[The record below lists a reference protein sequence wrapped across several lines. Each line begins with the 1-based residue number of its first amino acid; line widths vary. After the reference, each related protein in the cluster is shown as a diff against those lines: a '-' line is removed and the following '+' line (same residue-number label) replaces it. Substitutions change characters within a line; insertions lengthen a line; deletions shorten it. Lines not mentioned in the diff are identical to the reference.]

1 MKKMIYVFVFW
12 LSALVLLLLAL
23 PVTKEEK
30 PLEPSVIKYLDLI
43 DLIQRQDGSIRVVL
57 KTTDFEGIFHERV
70 ELFYDNQD
78 VVLDMNCEGSFY
90 HIEPVERGIT
100 VKSIERAQGKPTYL
114 GSLDVYKTEAGFVLV
129 NEVSLEEYLC
139 SVVPSEMPA
148 SYPSEALKAQAISA
162 RTYTA
167 LFFSHPGY
175 PAYDAHVDDSVMYQV
190 YNNIETSP
198 QAIRAVEETA
208 GQILL
213 DGENVPIPTYYY
225 STGRTEFEREE
236 PWYAWEYHVEEL
248 NTEILKERLE
258 AVCEDVQ
265 SFSYVHTL
273 EIVRRGKE
281 NVAEELL
288 VGTDN
293 GEYRVY
299 SEYNIRTVLCDGLAD
314 AVKQDGS
321 TYFCKT
327 LIPSGFIELT
337 CREGEH
343 GIVGYSICGGG
354 FGHGNGMSQNGAKH
368 MALNGWNMEQ
378 ILEFY
383 YEDCHLGSLYQE
395 GQ

>member
-1 MKKMIYVFVFW
+1 MKKLIYVFIFW

-23 PVTKEEK
+23 PVAKEEK

-70 ELFYDNQD
+70 ELFYDHQD
-78 VVLDMNCEGSFY
+78 VVLDMNCEESFY
-90 HIEPVERGIT
+90 HIEPVERGVT

-114 GSLDVYKTEAGFVLV
+114 GSLDVYKTEVGFVLV

-162 RTYTA
+162 RTYAA
-167 LFFSHPGY
+167 LFFSKPGY
-175 PAYDAHVDDSVMYQV
+175 PEYAAHVDDSVMYQV
-190 YNNIETSP
+190 YNNIATGPE
-198 QAIRAVEETA
+198 AIHAVEETV

-213 DGENVPIPTYYY
+213 DEEEVPIATYYY
-225 STGRTEFEREE
+225 STGCTEFEREE
-236 PWYAWEYHVEEL
+236 PWYAWEYHVEAL
-248 NTEILKERLE
+248 DTLILKERLE
-258 AVCEDVQ
+258 EVCENVQ
-265 SFSYVHTL
+265 PFSYVHTL
-273 EIVRRGKE
+273 EIVQRGRGE
-281 NVAEELL
+281 VAEELL
-288 VGTDN
+288 VGTDT
-293 GEYRVY
+293 GEYHVY
-299 SEYNIRTVLCDGLAD
+299 SEYNIRRVLCNGLSD

-327 LIPSGFIELT
+327 LIPSGFIQLS

-343 GIVGYSICGGG
+343 GIVGYSIRGGG

-368 MALNGWNMEQ
+368 MALNGWSTEQ
-378 ILEFY
+378 ILGFY
-383 YEDCHLGSLYQE
+383 YEGCHLGSLYEE
-395 GQ
+395 GE